1 MDNQSLSPFA
11 FSFDDSQALFH
22 FARTAD
28 QLLADQPPDP
38 SDLAY
43 QNLQQPLYSHQ
54 YEHEHPGL
62 GSQTL
67 QQQQQQQPSYRAEE
81 AVSSLLRAGEATRKR
96 QKFQRSRLGWYV
108 ALRPAVWS
116 SGLTSLPLISSLTC
130 KARKLKVRLSLTP
143 ASARDSSMCELT
155 AA

>member
-1 MDNQSLSPFA
+1 MDDRSLSPFG

-28 QLLADQPPDP
+28 QLLGDQPLDP
-38 SDLAY
+38 SDLAC

-54 YEHEHPGL
+54 YEHEYPGL

-67 QQQQQQQPSYRAEE
+67 QQQQQPSYRAEE

-143 ASARDSSMCELT
+143 ASARDSSTREL
-155 AA
+155 AAA